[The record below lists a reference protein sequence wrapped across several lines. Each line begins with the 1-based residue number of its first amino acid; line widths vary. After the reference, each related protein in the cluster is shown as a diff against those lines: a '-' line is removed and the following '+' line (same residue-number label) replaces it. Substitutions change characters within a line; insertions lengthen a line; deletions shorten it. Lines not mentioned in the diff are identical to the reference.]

1 MSITIALNYD
11 NEIPNLDFLNYL
23 LDNFVITKKMDDS
36 HYISLNDLVK
46 DRELMNYFEKRLS
59 KKDKEIN
66 KLKFEIQEKT
76 K

>member
-1 MSITIALNYD
+1 MSITIALNQD

-23 LDNFVITKKMDDS
+23 LDNFMITKKMDDS